1 MMPPRLLEPPEEEV
15 GPTQQQDLRRRGI
28 ALGQGGEVLVD
39 HRLEE
44 AGDDL
49 FHRHPRLHEGVRV
62 RLGEDA
68 ALAADLVEAHALVG
82 HVGQPLAG
90 HGELARGF
98 LDEGAGAA
106 AAGGLHV
113 DLLGLPGAAGRE
125 EDGLHVL
132 AADLGHEAHVGVLPL
147 HAGGDGHHLLDHLG
161 AHQRTE
167 ETRARAGEE
176 HAVAAHRDLR
186 VLLHAAEEL
195 EDLLRLAGIVAL
207 VVLPDYLS
215 WPPSLRS
222 GSISISAR
230 LAFGCV
236 SPNFDHQRL
245 DGGGAD
251 VHADVLHAAASR
263 EPVFF
268 ATWRIMLAA
277 VPAQP
282 MWGTL

>member
-1 MMPPRLLEPPEEEV
+1 MQSAIVLPSGSVILRCEMVPPGFLQALEEKV
-15 GPTQQQDLRRRGI
+15 RAAQQQDLGDGGI
-28 ALGQGGEVLVD
+28 ALGERGEVLVH

-44 AGDDL
+44 ARDDL
-49 FHRHPRLHEGVRV
+49 LDRHAGLHERVGVG
-62 RLGEDA
+62 LGEDA

-90 HGELARGF
+90 HGELARGL

-106 AAGGLHV
+106 AARGLHV

-186 VLLHAAEEL
+186 FLLHTAEEL

-207 VVLPDYLS
+207 VVLPEDL
-215 WPPSLRS
+215 PVLH
-222 GSISISAR
+222 
-230 LAFGCV
+230 
-236 SPNFDHQRL
+236 HQGL

-251 VHADVLHAAASR
+251 VHADVLRHVS
-263 EPVFF
+263 
-268 ATWRIMLAA
+268 
-277 VPAQP
+277 
-282 MWGTL
+282 